1 MATRGS
7 KASGSKSKKSKSAV
21 KKKTAAKKKT
31 TAKKK
36 TAKKSTGSAKTQ
48 KSTPARSRTSSRQ
61 TKSKSP
67 GSAKVGSA
75 KPAAQAKLDFRVGKK
90 AVYPAHGVGEIT
102 AIETREIAGKVRTFY
117 TLRILENNMKIMI
130 PTDNADNVGLREII
144 SRKDA
149 NKVFS
154 ILKSSE
160 VAVDTQPWNR
170 RYREYMEMLKSG
182 SPFEVAKVLRDLFR
196 LKSDKD
202 LSFGERR
209 LLDTARS
216 LLVKELALALKVKE
230 TKIEKEIQQIF
241 EA

>member
-1 MATRGS
+1 MQ
-7 KASGSKSKKSKSAV
+7 
-21 KKKTAAKKKT
+21 T
-31 TAKKK
+31 TFKI
-36 TAKKSTGSAKTQ
+36 G
-48 KSTPARSRTSSRQ
+48 
-61 TKSKSP
+61 
-67 GSAKVGSA
+67 
-75 KPAAQAKLDFRVGKK
+75 DK
-90 AVYPAHGVGEIT
+90 AVYPAHGVGEVT
-102 AIETREIAGKVRTFY
+102 GIENREISGQQQTFY
-117 TLRILENNMKIMI
+117 ILRILDNGMKIMI

-144 SRKDA
+144 SKKDA
-149 NKVFS
+149 TKVFS

-196 LKSDKD
+196 LKFDKD

-216 LLVKELALALKVKE
+216 LLVKELALALRVKE

-241 EA
+241 DA